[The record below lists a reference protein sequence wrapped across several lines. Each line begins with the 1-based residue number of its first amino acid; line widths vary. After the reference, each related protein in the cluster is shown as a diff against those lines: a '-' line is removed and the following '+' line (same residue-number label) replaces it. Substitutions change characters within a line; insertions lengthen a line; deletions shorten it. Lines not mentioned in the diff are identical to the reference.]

1 MQHERGGAGIFV
13 SVISPREPCSV
24 KRSIAIVIFPVVE
37 ELDFVGPWEVFS
49 FLRTLEPETCE
60 VFTVSEHGGEV
71 RCAKGLRVIADY
83 SFDTAPKADIIL
95 VPGGMGTRTEVDN
108 PRMMEYLRWAGAEA
122 EIATSVCT
130 GSFLLERTGLLQ
142 GRRAT
147 THWASLDRLR
157 EIGTVEVV
165 EDRWVDEGS
174 VITSSGVS
182 AGIDMALY
190 LVGRLWGPEAARR
203 VQKGIE
209 YFPAP
214 PYADV
219 PLPTAVR

>member
-1 MQHERGGAGIFV
+1 MT
-13 SVISPREPCSV
+13 
-24 KRSIAIVIFPVVE
+24 RSIAIILFPAVE

-49 FLRTLEPETCE
+49 YLRSLEPETCT

-71 RCAKGLRVIADY
+71 RCAKGLRVIAGY
-83 SFDTAPKADIIL
+83 SFDTAPRADIIL

-108 PRMMEYLRWAGAEA
+108 PRIIDYIRRAGAEA
-122 EIATSVCT
+122 ELATSVCT
-130 GSFLLERTGLLQ
+130 GAFLLERAGLLA

-147 THWASLDRLR
+147 THWASLQRLR
-157 EIGTVEVV
+157 ALGTVEVV
-165 EDRWVDEGS
+165 EQRWVDEGT

-190 LVGRLWGPEAARR
+190 LAGRLWGPKTARR
-203 VQKGIE
+203 VQQGIE
-209 YFPAP
+209 YFPDP

-219 PLPTAVR
+219 PVSGKET